1 MSGKRVLR
9 SLAALVLLVSL
20 GRALGVPLA
29 RADSGNEVFSVRRF
43 LLSAG
48 SNHGDGDRVELR
60 FADSDARAVSKVF
73 EDLGGVD
80 PADQILLLDAQPAAL
95 RQALAALGRRMSAA
109 AKTAGRVELLVYY
122 SGHSDEQGLLLE
134 GERLSYREL
143 RSAIDQLPAD
153 VRIII
158 LDSCASGAL
167 TRLKGGSRRPPFLL
181 DTSTKLA
188 GHAFL
193 TSSSYDEAAQESD
206 RLGGSFFT
214 HALLSGLRG
223 AADATQ
229 DHRVTLNEA
238 YQFAY
243 QNTLARTEGTQS
255 GPQHPGYD
263 IQMVGAGDLVMTDL
277 HNLTAGLVLTKEL
290 EGRLNVRD
298 GQDDLVV
305 ELQKPRGREVE
316 LGLEPGDYRVVLDRD
331 GRYSSAAISVAAGN
345 PRQLTEAD
353 FQPMAAADTRTRGDF
368 STAPPGSRSDR
379 DIVRRDL
386 LISLWPGMSNAR
398 TEDARTVADYSLNL
412 TIGRNFGVDGAEFG
426 ALGNWNLGDVNG
438 FQVSGVIDLVE
449 GSIDGFQSAGVVNRV
464 GHRAKALQ
472 FAGVANSVGGDVV
485 GGQSAGVVNVARAV
499 RGAQVAGVVNL
510 ARGPVGG
517 AQISGSGNYAP
528 SLRGLQLSVVNLCG
542 NTSGAQIGVVNLAGT
557 VHGTQIGVVNVAN
570 EVSGAPVGI
579 LSFVRHGRHQLAAW
593 NTDVT
598 PFNLGVKLG
607 NRNAYTILTAGG
619 ESLDK
624 DNRWFG
630 GCGLGVEV
638 PYGRFFGQ
646 IEAVSYRIAERRRT
660 GDHNDDGLHLLNRAT
675 LGLGR
680 QVGPRLA
687 IVGGVAVNVF
697 TSRRNDGEDLVG
709 RTSWYDDRKG
719 PVYTRAWPGYF
730 VGLQF

>member
-9 SLAALVLLVSL
+9 SLAALALLVSL

-48 SNHGDGDRVELR
+48 SNHGGGDRVELR

-143 RSAIDQLPAD
+143 RSEIDQLPAD

-298 GQDDLVV
+298 SQDDLVV

-353 FQPMAAADTRTRGDF
+353 FRPMAAADTRTRGDF
-368 STAPPGSRSDR
+368 STASPGSRSDR

-398 TEDARTVADYSLNL
+398 TEDARTMADYSLNL

-449 GSIDGFQSAGVVNRV
+449 GSIDGFQSAGVINRV

-542 NTSGAQIGVVNLAGT
+542 NTSGAQIGVVNVAGT

-579 LSFVRHGRHQLAAW
+579 LSFMRHGRHQLAAW

-607 NRNAYTILTAGG
+607 NRNAYSILTAGG

-624 DNRWFG
+624 DNRWFD

-719 PVYTRAWPGYF
+719 PVYTRVWPGYF